1 MKVMILAAGF
11 GTRLFPL
18 TIDRTK
24 PAIPFLGKPLVAYVA
39 EYVARSGFRDFVVNL
54 HHQPESVKKAL
65 GDGSDYGVNI
75 RYALEA
81 PEILGTSGALDNARE
96 LLQNGTVMV
105 INGKIISE
113 IDIAAAAEAHQR
125 SGAMATMV
133 LKPNIKRERFTE
145 VEVRD
150 GFVTRLGPHAHPFTA
165 EEIKDTEHG
174 ISVPLMFTG
183 IHFIEPEVFDCFPRG
198 VYSDIIQTFYLPAIK
213 EGGKVAAHVTE
224 AEWFELS
231 TIPRYLDISLSMMK
245 DADVFV
251 GDNCE
256 IETSAHIRDSVLWD
270 DISIEEDVNLYRTIV
285 ADGVVIPAGSHFENA
300 AIVRADMVRSCEEIP
315 EKALK
320 GYIQDDNYIVPLN

>member
-39 EYVARSGFRDFVVNL
+39 EYVAQSGFRDFVVNL

-75 RYALEA
+75 RYSLET
-81 PEILGTSGALDNARE
+81 PEIMGTSGALDNARD
-96 LLQNGTVMV
+96 LLKNGTVMV

-113 IDIAAAAEAHQR
+113 IDIAAAAEAHKK
-125 SGAMATMV
+125 SGAIATMV

-145 VEVRD
+145 VEVKD
-150 GFVTRLGPHAHPFTA
+150 GFITRLGPHAHPFTE
-165 EEIKDTEHG
+165 EEIRDTEHKAA
-174 ISVPLMFTG
+174 VPLMFTG
-183 IHFIEPEVFDCFPRG
+183 IHFIEPEVFDYFPRG
-198 VYSDIIQTFYLPAIK
+198 VYSDIIESFYLPAIK
-213 EGGKVAAHVTE
+213 EGGKVAAHVTN

-231 TIPRYLDISLSMMK
+231 TIPRYLDISLAMMK
-245 DADVFV
+245 NCDVFIGENCSV
-251 GDNCE
+251 DN
-256 IETSAHIRDSVLWD
+256 SAQIRDSVLWD
-270 DISIEEDVNLYRTIV
+270 NIEIGKNVHLYRTIV
-285 ADGVVIPAGSHFENA
+285 ADGVRVPRNSHFENA
-300 AIVRADMVRSCEEIP
+300 AIVRADMVRACEEIP

-320 GYIQDDNYIVPLN
+320 GYIQDDNYVVPLN